1 MMVVFNSARLSWPA
15 FYESRWS
22 LPLSSLAFLVGFIAL
37 SFAHRRLL
45 TSTTLN
51 RQLAKLVTL
60 TTVAQLSTRTTA
72 ALMGWSRGQA
82 LTIDLSVIALTLM
95 IGAGVF
101 HWSFGV
107 GAVVCLV
114 GQGIALAF
122 PTAAEPLFG
131 LTSVL
136 AVASVAVGLL
146 FWKKPER

>member
-1 MMVVFNSARLSWPA
+1 MHL
-15 FYESRWS
+15 
-22 LPLSSLAFLVGFIAL
+22 
-37 SFAHRRLL
+37 AHRRLL

-51 RQLAKLVTL
+51 RQLAKLVTFMTL
-60 TTVAQLSTRTTA
+60 AQLSTRTTA
-72 ALMGWSRGQA
+72 AVMGWSRGQA

-114 GQGIALAF
+114 GQALSLTF
-122 PTAAEPLFG
+122 PSAAEPLFG

-136 AVASVAVGLL
+136 SVASVAGGLL
-146 FWKKPER
+146 FWKRPEG